1 MLLIAL
7 AALSIGS
14 GLTRPPLFGLLSV
27 LTPRGEQGATI
38 GIAQSAGSL
47 ARIFGP
53 MFAGA
58 FFKAHPALPYVTC
71 AVIAVITGLVAWTKL
86 VGKNSAPTS

>member
-1 MLLIAL
+1 M
-7 AALSIGS
+7 
-14 GLTRPPLFGLLSV
+14 
-27 LTPRGEQGATI
+27 LTPRHEQGATI

-53 MFAGA
+53 LFAGA

-71 AVIAVITGLVAWTKL
+71 AIIACITGIVAWHRMAARP
-86 VGKNSAPTS
+86 SADALAQSKVTGQV